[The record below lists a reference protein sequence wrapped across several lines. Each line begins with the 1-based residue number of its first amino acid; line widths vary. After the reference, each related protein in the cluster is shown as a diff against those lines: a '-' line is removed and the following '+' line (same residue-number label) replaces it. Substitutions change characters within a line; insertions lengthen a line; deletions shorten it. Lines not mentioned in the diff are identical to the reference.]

1 MRGGRIF
8 SKYFIG
14 KLHNQAEGKLVQ
26 YFLAGIVVILIITVP
41 VFWIFLRKK
50 HLEIQKINNMY
61 VKQLEESGK
70 LTGQLAHEIK
80 NPLSTIK
87 VNLKLIEED
96 LETFEKEKL
105 KENNQRIVSGTFR
118 KIGIVEKEAD
128 RLEQILDGFLRY
140 TAQAEL
146 ELFRTDINE
155 LMSDMID
162 FFSPKA
168 HSHSVTIR
176 QGLWNEPLY
185 CKLDVDTFKQVI
197 LNLFI
202 NAQQAMPK
210 GGELIIRTSK
220 DNAEA
225 LIEIS
230 DTGVGIPQEKLTDIF
245 KAYYSSSPEGM
256 GLGLVTARKIIEAH
270 KGTISVESEPGKGT
284 SFTIRL
290 PINNK

>member
-1 MRGGRIF
+1 
-8 SKYFIG
+8 
-14 KLHNQAEGKLVQ
+14 VQ
-26 YFLAGIVVILIITVP
+26 YFLAGIVVIMIIAVP
-41 VFWIFLRKK
+41 VFWLFLRKK
-50 HLEIQKINNMY
+50 QLEVQKMHNMY
-61 VKQLEESGK
+61 LKQLEESGK

-96 LETFEKEKL
+96 LESLEKEEL
-105 KENNQRIVSGTFR
+105 KENNQRVVSGTSR

-140 TAQAEL
+140 TAKAEL
-146 ELFRTDINE
+146 NLLRTDVNE
-155 LMSDMID
+155 LMIDMID

-168 HSHSVTIR
+168 HSHSITIR
-176 QGLWNEPLY
+176 QGFWNEPLY

-202 NAQQAMPK
+202 NAQQAMPD

-220 DNAEA
+220 DNSNA

-230 DTGVGIPQEKLTDIF
+230 DTGVGIPKERFIDIF
-245 KAYYSSSPEGM
+245 KAYYSSRPEGK

-270 KGTISVESEPGKGT
+270 KGTVSVESEPGKGT

>member
-1 MRGGRIF
+1 
-8 SKYFIG
+8 
-14 KLHNQAEGKLVQ
+14 VQ
-26 YFLAGIVVILIITVP
+26 YFLAGIVVVLFIAVLVL
-41 VFWIFLRKK
+41 WSFLCKK
-50 HLEIQKINNMY
+50 QLEIKKINSMY

-96 LETFEKEKL
+96 LETLEKEGFT
-105 KENNQRIVSGTFR
+105 ENNKRMVSGTFR

-140 TAQAEL
+140 TAKAEL
-146 ELFRTDINE
+146 NLLRIDLNV
-155 LMSDMID
+155 LMSDMVN

-168 HSHSVTIR
+168 YSHSVTIR
-176 QGLWNEPLY
+176 QGFWKEPLY
-185 CKLDVDTFKQVI
+185 CKLDADTFKQVI

-202 NAQQAMPK
+202 NAQQAMPD

-220 DNAEA
+220 DKKDA

-230 DTGVGIPQEKLTDIF
+230 DTGVGIPSEKLAGVF
-245 KAYYSSSPEGM
+245 NAYYSSRPEGM
-256 GLGLVTARKIIEAH
+256 GLGLVTAKKIIEAH
-270 KGTISVESEPGKGT
+270 KGTISVESETGKGT
-284 SFTIRL
+284 SFTIKL
-290 PINNK
+290 PVNNK